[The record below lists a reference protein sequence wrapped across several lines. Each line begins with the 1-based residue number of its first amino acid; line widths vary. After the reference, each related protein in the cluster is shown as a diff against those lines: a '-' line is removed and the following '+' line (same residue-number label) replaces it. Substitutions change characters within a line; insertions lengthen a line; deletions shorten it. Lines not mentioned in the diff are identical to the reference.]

1 MAQEQLSVE
10 VIAEYLGREAFAQAQ
25 NDIQKMQ
32 KATEGLTQSQRSL
45 SRQQEEAAKAI
56 RTQRVATAQLGM
68 QFSQISTQ
76 MAAGT
81 PIATIFAQQIGD
93 VGYAMSNMGGAM
105 GRVGRFMSG
114 PFGVALAITGMAFL
128 ALKGDAD
135 KAKESTVGFAEYT
148 KAAMTTMGQA
158 IAPIAKMAFEPF
170 GPAVE
175 FAKSHIGTLLT
186 YTETVLNE
194 LVKSFAV
201 LGVVIVQTIGRSPAL
216 IKGFII
222 ASVNGI
228 LTMLN
233 FVRAKFADFVN
244 YIYGG
249 VRKASAFLGMNLP
262 EFTLKFTPFSTRES
276 GLGDQLREM
285 GKVVTAA
292 ATTQYVDFNKIA
304 AMAPSMVKPEEK
316 KKGKESSAKKD
327 VDPFIKNLEDNLEGA
342 MKGLDAYS
350 KAYGETISGN
360 IKAAADAF
368 EDQQKRQ
375 DQMKDYFFNK
385 DQERA
390 QKMVDAYEA
399 VGQSISNGFKDM
411 ITGAAGFGSMM
422 KNVIGEVINQLWQ
435 MYVVQ
440 QIVGMV
446 KKAAFSVFGVPTG
459 MKAIGGPVQAGS
471 PYIVGERGPEMFV
484 PSRSG
489 SIVPN
494 NKMGGG
500 MVVNVDARGASDP
513 AAVRQQV
520 EMGIMQAA
528 PYIIAAAQN
537 RTLKTAGR
545 TRLPGTIG

>member
-10 VIAEYLGREAFAQAQ
+10 IIAEYLGRQVFPEAIA
-25 NDIQKMQ
+25 DVQKVQ
-32 KATEGLTQSQRSL
+32 RATEGLTQSQRAL
-45 SRQQEEAAKAI
+45 RRQQEEAAKAI

-114 PFGVALAITGMAFL
+114 PLGVGLAITGMAFL
-128 ALKGDAD
+128 ALKGNAD
-135 KAKESTVGFAEYT
+135 KAKESTVGFAEYA
-148 KAAMTTMGQA
+148 KATMITLGDA
-158 IAPIAKMAFEPF
+158 VEPVAKKMFEPF
-170 GPAVE
+170 EPAVQ
-175 FAKSHIGTLLT
+175 FAKDHMADFVTF
-186 YTETVLNE
+186 TENALN
-194 LVKSFAV
+194 
-201 LGVVIVQTIGRSPAL
+201 VVIQSGMALATAIVQTIGRSPAL
-216 IKGFII
+216 IKGFIYAAI
-222 ASVNGI
+222 NGI
-228 LTMLN
+228 IVMIN
-233 FVRAKFADFVN
+233 FVRDKFADFIN
-244 YIYGG
+244 SIYGG
-249 VRKASAFLGMNLP
+249 VRKAAAFVGVNLP
-262 EFTLKFTPFSTRES
+262 EFSLKFTPFSTKES
-276 GLGDQLREM
+276 GLSENFAKIDDAIKTAVTTKYIDFSKI
-285 GKVVTAA
+285 GK
-292 ATTQYVDFNKIA
+292 
-304 AMAPSMVKPEEK
+304 MASSLVEPKDTK
-316 KKGKESSAKKD
+316 DKKGSAKED

-368 EDQQKRQ
+368 EEQQKRQ

-422 KNVIGEVINQLWQ
+422 KNIIGEVINQLWQ

-446 KKAAFSVFGVPTG
+446 KKVAFSVFGVPTG

-500 MVVNVDARGASDP
+500 MVINVDARGSSDP

-520 EMGIMQAA
+520 ELGIAQAA